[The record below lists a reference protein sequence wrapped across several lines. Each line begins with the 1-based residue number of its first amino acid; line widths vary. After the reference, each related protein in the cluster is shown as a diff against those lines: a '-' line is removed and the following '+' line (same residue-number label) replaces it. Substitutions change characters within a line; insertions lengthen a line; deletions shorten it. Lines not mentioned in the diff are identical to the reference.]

1 MNQPPLLRLTVSA
14 LIATALVQGTAHA
27 QSWHGVSN
35 GLALGLPALAAYN
48 TYQHRDA
55 DGAKQLT
62 WALAGTLASTLAL
75 KSQIHAMRPDGS
87 GNDSMPSGHTAM
99 AFAAARFAHVRYGDS
114 ANPWALYGAATL
126 TGLARVRA
134 NQHHWRDVFAGAA
147 LGYAWGTFASSK
159 FSALPA
165 GTTVSVSPQPHGLR
179 VEWSQ
184 AW

>member
-1 MNQPPLLRLTVSA
+1 MNQTHLLRLTVSA
-14 LIATALVQGTAHA
+14 LIATALMQGAAHA

-35 GLALGLPALAAYN
+35 GLALGVPALAAYAA
-48 TYQHRDA
+48 YQHKDA
-55 DGAKQLT
+55 EGAKELT
-62 WALAGTLASTLAL
+62 RVLAGTFVSTTAL

-87 GNDSMPSGHTAM
+87 GDDSMPSGHTAM
-99 AFAAARFAHVRYGDS
+99 AFSAARFAHVRYGDN
-114 ANPWALYGAATL
+114 ANPWLLYGAASL

-147 LGYAWGTFASSK
+147 LGYAWGSFASSK
-159 FSALPA
+159 FSALPS
-165 GTTVSVSPQPHGLR
+165 GTTVSVSPQPHGLW